1 MSITVEIAP
10 GELVDKITILEI
22 KLERMTD
29 PAKLAN
35 VRIEYDILMAVLK
48 REVKD
53 SPALAALAGKL
64 KEINGRLWTIED
76 DIRDLERA
84 KDFGAGFVALARS
97 VYRTNDERAATKRE
111 VNALLN
117 SVIVEEKSYA
127 AY

>member
-1 MSITVEIAP
+1 MSIKVEIAP

-22 KLERMTD
+22 KLERITD

-35 VRIEYDILMAVLK
+35 VRIEYDILMDVLR
-48 REVKD
+48 REVKN
-53 SPALAALAGKL
+53 SPELAQLTREL
-64 KEINGRLWTIED
+64 KEVNGKLWTIED
-76 DIRDLERA
+76 DIRDLERS
-84 KDFGAGFVALARS
+84 KDFGPAFVALARS
-97 VYRTNDERAATKRE
+97 VYRTNDERAATKRK